1 MRSPRGESTA
11 AAVETAVIGLALHE
25 HADETTR
32 VAQLLY
38 ISGMRSATFPP
49 IRVEPEVRAEVEA
62 VLREGESLTQFIEE
76 AVVAAAA
83 WRRVQAEFV
92 ARGEAAIERWK
103 HEGGGRTVDAVMND
117 LQARLD
123 EAKRRAAQRAGR

>member
-1 MRSPRGESTA
+1 
-11 AAVETAVIGLALHE
+11 
-25 HADETTR
+25 
-32 VAQLLY
+32 
-38 ISGMRSATFPP
+38 MRSATFPP

-92 ARGEAAIERWK
+92 TRGEAAIERWK
-103 HEGGGRTVDAVMND
+103 QEGGGRTVDAVMAD
-117 LQARLD
+117 LQVRLD
-123 EAKRRAAQRAGR
+123 VAKRQAAQRAGK

>member
-1 MRSPRGESTA
+1 M
-11 AAVETAVIGLALHE
+11 
-25 HADETTR
+25 
-32 VAQLLY
+32 VAPVSHPLY
-38 ISGMRSATFPP
+38 IAGMRSATFPP

-92 ARGEAAIERWK
+92 NRGEAAIERWK
-103 HEGGGRTVDAVMND
+103 HTGGGHSVDEVMGD
-117 LQARLD
+117 LQGRLD
-123 EAKRRAAQRAGR
+123 DAKRQATRRAGR